1 MSFEN
6 RIAAFLKNSR
16 LQSGLRYVDFAKKLG
31 ITHSALTR
39 YEACEQSMTL
49 RTLQQILRSLNASL
63 IDVLGEQEVARRLG
77 RRG

>member
-1 MSFEN
+1 MSLER
-6 RIAAFLKNSR
+6 RIAAFLKNAR
-16 LQSGLRYVDFAKKLG
+16 LQSGMKYVDFAKKLG

-49 RTLQQILRSLNASL
+49 RTFQQILRNLQVSVS
-63 IDVLGEQEVARRLG
+63 DVFGEQEVSRKHG